1 MRILASASAPRAHSE
16 CAPDSMDALWAH
28 SGSHGC
34 AWGALQPGRTPGA
47 LRLACGHCERIPAR
61 TIAFGAHSGRVAR
74 MVILWAHC
82 GSDERTRSAVPLSLL
97 PSQASP
103 FCICKKVCF
112 VKGNKS
118 TIFTVNGTNPAP
130 LATGMFLDLLGN
142 QSSPKP
148 PHLNIDGWRGVNICF
163 LNGINPAPP
172 TVPRAHGF
180 SLKGNIKM
188 MGERGR
194 ASIIPC

>member
-1 MRILASASAPRAHSE
+1 MHLAIPASISALWARSSSHGRTLGALCAHSMRILASASAPRAHSE

-61 TIAFGAHSGRVAR
+61 TIAFGAHSGRAAR

-103 FCICKKVCF
+103 FCILKKMCF
-112 VKGNKS
+112 VKENK
-118 TIFTVNGTNPAP
+118 
-130 LATGMFLDLLGN
+130 
-142 QSSPKP
+142 
-148 PHLNIDGWRGVNICF
+148 
-163 LNGINPAPP
+163 
-172 TVPRAHGF
+172 
-180 SLKGNIKM
+180 
-188 MGERGR
+188 
-194 ASIIPC
+194 